1 MQGSVEFGSLIL
13 SGADDLSLSGQLASA
28 NFQKFRPVF
37 EYSRQGIGSQE
48 IEIINSPLQLH
59 GLIWQVLEAVFN
71 RQPRL
76 SLSLPADAQCTAVI
90 LKPSL
95 SLPGLRMKL
104 LLKQAAGGQ
113 AQLPQ
118 QLRRATLAFN
128 NKMFS
133 LQAGLFQRQ
142 FRQFHLLCTDPGCRV
157 KLNTITI
164 LAPVAPD
171 MQLA

>member
-1 MQGSVEFGSLIL
+1 MQGSVQFGSLIL
-13 SGADDLSLSGQLASA
+13 PGEDDLSLSGQLASA
-28 NFQKFRPVF
+28 NFQKFRPGF

-48 IEIINSPLQLH
+48 IEIIYSPIQLH

-76 SLSLPADAQCTAVI
+76 SLSLSQPADAQCTAVI

-164 LAPVAPD
+164 LAPV
-171 MQLA
+171 